1 MRALAAIWRGLASGV
16 HSDTHMAPPAG
27 EIRMPEIVEEALSRI
42 QVLLD
47 TLFETSEDAIFL
59 MDGVRFVDCNPAT
72 LRMFGCKT
80 KQNILGETPVRFS
93 PDRQLDGASS
103 ADRARALVAAALA
116 GVSQH
121 FEWRHT
127 RLDGTPFD
135 VEVSLNRCLV
145 GGTPFLLAVVRDIT
159 ARKRAEAA
167 LLQEKQ
173 FSERI
178 IDSLPCTFYL
188 YDAQYRLRRWN
199 KNHETLTGYTAEELQ
214 GKWMGDFAPTDEARE
229 QVFAVARHVLQHGKI
244 QTAEPLPLVHKDGS
258 IVPYL
263 VSAVR
268 VELPVGPMILGVGL
282 DITPRVQA
290 EKALAASERNYRELF
305 NATNEGIFIHDDA
318 GHVLDVNERGRAMFG
333 FSAAEPHHPPLVEL
347 SPGEPP
353 YSQRDAIERFRRA
366 IAEGPQVFDWRSRR
380 SDSSAFWSEIALRA
394 FHVNGEVRVIASVRD
409 ITDRKRAGLERE
421 RLMAELQDAN
431 RAKDEFMAVLSHEL
445 RTPLAAIQ
453 ASIDLLLRL
462 PTLEDPRA
470 RSALRIIERN
480 VKLQTRFV
488 NDLLDMSRL
497 MRGKLTI
504 ERAPIRLGEV
514 VQSAAETCRADAARA
529 EVALEIRAEAGLW
542 ADADATRIQQMI
554 INLVDNAIKFT
565 PKGGRI
571 TVSVT
576 ANQGYGHVVVEDT
589 GVGIARDRLSDIF
602 EMFRQ
607 GEIAA
612 RRAPGLGIGL
622 ALVKSIVDLHGYRVW
637 AESDG
642 PGCGSRFIIELPLY
656 DPSAASTAGKV
667 ADSGRAILRL
677 LLVEDNA
684 DTRTMFAETLSQLD
698 YVVLTAE
705 TAEAALEILAR
716 ERVDA
721 IVADIGL
728 PGMDGYEFLRRARQ
742 LPAAACIPAL
752 ALTGYGQDSDVQ
764 RSQDAGYAGHFVKP
778 VNIEVLDEQLRALI
792 HDSAPCAS

>member
-1 MRALAAIWRGLASGV
+1 MRAVAAIWCDLAPGV
-16 HSDTHMAPPAG
+16 HPVASMAPPAG
-27 EIRMPEIVEEALSRI
+27 EVRMPEIVQEALSRI
-42 QVLLD
+42 QILLD

-93 PDRQLDGASS
+93 PDRQPDGASS
-103 ADRARALVAAALA
+103 ADTARALVDAALA
-116 GVSQH
+116 GSPQH
-121 FEWRHT
+121 FEWRHC
-127 RLDGTPFD
+127 RLDGTLFD
-135 VEVSLNRCLV
+135 VEVSLHCCLV
-145 GGTPFLLAVVRDIT
+145 TSVRFLIAVVRDIT
-159 ARKRAEAA
+159 GRKRAEAA

-173 FSERI
+173 FSDGL
-178 IDSLPCTFYL
+178 IDSLPGIFYL
-188 YDAQYRLRRWN
+188 FDSHSHLRRWN
-199 KNHETLTGYTAEELQ
+199 RNTEKYLGYTAEELQ
-214 GKWMGDFAPTDEARE
+214 TKRMGDFAATDEDRDRA
-229 QVFAVARHVLQHGKI
+229 FA
-244 QTAEPLPLVHKDGS
+244 TAYRLMQRGELELLETSLLYKDGTA
-258 IVPYL
+258 VPYL
-263 VSAVR
+263 VTATRIDSSD
-268 VELPVGPMILGVGL
+268 GPMVLGVGV
-282 DITPRVQA
+282 DISPRVRA

-305 NATNEGIFIHDDA
+305 NATNEGIFIHDDT
-318 GHVLDVNERGRAMFG
+318 GQVLDVNDRGCAMFG
-333 FSAAEPHHPPLVEL
+333 LAAAEVRRSILVEL

-353 YSQRDAIERFRRA
+353 YSQRDAFERFRRA
-366 IAEGPQVFDWRSRR
+366 ISEGPQVFDWHSRR
-380 SDSSAFWSEIALRA
+380 GDGSAFWSEIALRA
-394 FHVNGEVRVIASVRD
+394 FQVNGEVRVIGSVRD
-409 ITDRKRAGLERE
+409 VTDRKCAGLERE
-421 RLMAELQDAN
+421 RLMVELQDAN

-445 RTPLAAIQ
+445 RTPLAATQ
-453 ASIDLLLRL
+453 ASIDLLMRL

-497 MRGKLTI
+497 MRGKLTV
-504 ERAPIRLGEV
+504 ERAAIRLGEV

-529 EVALEIRAEAGLW
+529 DVALEIRAEAGLW
-542 ADADATRIQQMI
+542 AEADATRIQQMI

-571 TVSVT
+571 TVSVAAT
-576 ANQGYGHVVVEDT
+576 QGRGCVIVEDT

-607 GEIAA
+607 GEVAA

-622 ALVKSIVDLHGYRVW
+622 ALVKSIVDLHGFRVW

-642 PGCGSRFIIELPLY
+642 PGSGSRFVIELPLY
-656 DPSAASTAGKV
+656 DPSAASTARKV

-698 YVVLTAE
+698 YVVLPAE

-716 ERVDA
+716 DRVDA

-728 PGMDGYEFLRRARQ
+728 PGMDGYDFLRHARQ
-742 LPAAACIPAL
+742 LPAAACTPAL
-752 ALTGYGQDSDVQ
+752 ALTGYGQDSDV
-764 RSQDAGYAGHFVKP
+764 RRAHDAGYAGHFVKP
-778 VNIEVLDEQLRALI
+778 VNIEVLDQQVRALVR
-792 HDSAPCAS
+792 DSAPSAS

>member
-1 MRALAAIWRGLASGV
+1 
-16 HSDTHMAPPAG
+16 MAPPHG
-27 EIRMPEIVEEALSRI
+27 ELTIPELTIPEIVQEALSRI

-47 TLFETSEDAIFL
+47 TLFETSEDAIVL
-59 MDGVRFVDCNPAT
+59 MDGGRFVDCNPAT
-72 LRMFGCKT
+72 VRMFGLQS
-80 KQNILGETPVRFS
+80 KQDLLREQPGRFS
-93 PDRQLDGASS
+93 PDRQPDGAWS
-103 ADRARALVAAALA
+103 ADKAQALIAAALA
-116 GVSQH
+116 GAPQH
-121 FEWRHT
+121 VEWRYR

-135 VEVSLNRCLV
+135 VEVRLNRCFV
-145 GGTPFLLAVVRDIT
+145 GGAPFLIGVARDIT
-159 ARKRAEAA
+159 WRERAEAA

-173 FSERI
+173 FSDRL
-178 IDSLPCTFYL
+178 IDSLPGTFYI
-188 YDAQYRLRRWN
+188 YDAQFRLRRWN
-199 KNHETLTGYTAEELQ
+199 KNHEILTGYTAEELQ
-214 GKWMGDFAPTDEARE
+214 GKWMGDFAATKEERE
-229 QVFAVARHVLQHGKI
+229 QVLATARRVLEHGKVEVG
-244 QTAEPLPLVHKDGS
+244 EPLPLVHKDGAV
-258 IVPYL
+258 VPYL

-268 VELPVGPMILGVGL
+268 IDSPGGPMIMGVGL
-282 DITPRVQA
+282 DISPRVRV

-305 NATNEGIFIHDDA
+305 NATNEGIFIHDDT
-318 GHVLDVNERGRAMFG
+318 GHVLDVNDRGCAMFG
-333 FSAAEPHHPPLVEL
+333 FAVVEARRSILVEL
-347 SPGEPP
+347 SPGESP
-353 YSQRDAIERFRRA
+353 YTERDAIERFRRS
-366 IAEGPQVFDWRSRR
+366 ISEGPQVFDWRSRR
-380 SDSSAFWSEIALRA
+380 GDGSAFWSEIALRA
-394 FHVNGEVRVIASVRD
+394 FRVNGEVRVIASVRD
-409 ITDRKRAGLERE
+409 VTDRKCAGLERE

-462 PTLEDPRA
+462 PTLDDSRA

-497 MRGKLTI
+497 MRGKLTV

-529 EVALEIRAEAGLW
+529 EVTLETRADAGLW
-542 ADADATRIQQMI
+542 ADADAMRIQQMV

-571 TVSVT
+571 TVSV
-576 ANQGYGHVVVEDT
+576 AAKQGRGYVVVEDT

-607 GEIAA
+607 GEVAA

-622 ALVKSIVDLHGYRVW
+622 ALVKSIVDLHGFQVW

-642 PGCGSRFIIELPLY
+642 PGCGSRFIVELPLH
-656 DPSAASTAGKV
+656 DPAAASTARE
-667 ADSGRAILRL
+667 AATSGRAILRL

-698 YVVLTAE
+698 YVVLPAATAE
-705 TAEAALEILAR
+705 SALEILAQ

-728 PGMDGYEFLRRARQ
+728 PGMDGYDFLRRARQ

-752 ALTGYGQDSDVQ
+752 ALTGYGQDSDVR
-764 RSQDAGYAGHFVKP
+764 RSHDAGYAGHFVKP
-778 VNIEVLDEQLRALI
+778 VNIDVLDQQLRALV

>member
-1 MRALAAIWRGLASGV
+1 
-16 HSDTHMAPPAG
+16 MAPPHG
-27 EIRMPEIVEEALSRI
+27 ELRMPEIVQEALSRI

-47 TLFETSEDAIFL
+47 TLFESSEDAIFL
-59 MDGVRFVDCNPAT
+59 MDGGRFVDCNPAT
-72 LRMFGCKT
+72 VRMFGLRT
-80 KQNILGETPVRFS
+80 KQDLLGQHPSRLS
-93 PDRQLDGASS
+93 PDRQPDGAWS
-103 ADRARALVAAALA
+103 ADKAGVLIAAALA
-116 GVSQH
+116 GAPQH
-121 FEWRHT
+121 AEWRHC

-135 VEVSLNRCLV
+135 VEVRLNRCFV
-145 GGTPFLLAVVRDIT
+145 GGVPFLIAVVRDIT
-159 ARKRAEAA
+159 ARKQAEAA
-167 LLQEKQ
+167 VLQEKQ
-173 FSERI
+173 FSERL
-178 IDSLPCTFYL
+178 IDALPGTFYL
-188 YDAQYRLRRWN
+188 YDAQLHLRRWN
-199 KNHETLTGYTAEELQ
+199 KNHETQMGYTAEELR
-214 GKWMGDFAPTDEARE
+214 GKRLKDLPATEEHRARILAAAE
-229 QVFAVARHVLQHGKI
+229 RLLNHGEI
-244 QTAEPLPLVHKDGS
+244 EVQETSLLHKDGS
-258 IVPYL
+258 AVPYL
-263 VSAVR
+263 VSGTCIDSPGGR
-268 VELPVGPMILGVGL
+268 MIVGVGL
-282 DITPRVQA
+282 DISPRVRA

-305 NATNEGIFIHDDA
+305 NATNEGIFIHDDT
-318 GHVLDVNERGRAMFG
+318 GQVLDVNDRGCAMFCLA
-333 FSAAEPHHPPLVEL
+333 AAEARRSLLVEL

-353 YSQRDAIERFRRA
+353 YTQRDAIERFRRA
-366 IAEGPQVFDWRSRR
+366 ISEGPQIFDWRSRR
-380 SDSSAFWSEIALRA
+380 GDGSAFWSEIALRA
-394 FHVNGEVRVIASVRD
+394 FRVNGGVRVIASVRD
-409 ITDRKRAGLERE
+409 VTDRKCAGLERE

-462 PTLEDPRA
+462 PTLDEPRA

-497 MRGKLTI
+497 MRGRLTV

-529 EVALEIRAEAGLW
+529 EVALETQAEAGLW
-542 ADADATRIQQMI
+542 ADADPTRIQQMI

-571 TVSVT
+571 TVSVR
-576 ANQGYGHVVVEDT
+576 ARQGRGYVVVEDT

-607 GEIAA
+607 GEVAA

-622 ALVKSIVDLHGYRVW
+622 ALVKSIVDLHGFRVW

-656 DPSAASTAGKV
+656 DPSAASAAREV
-667 ADSGRAILRL
+667 AASGRAILRL

-698 YVVLTAE
+698 YVVLPAE
-705 TAEAALEILAR
+705 TAEAALELLAH

-728 PGMDGYEFLRRARQ
+728 PGMDGYEFLRHARQ
-742 LPAAACIPAL
+742 LPAVACVPAL
-752 ALTGYGQDSDVQ
+752 ALTGYGQDTDV
-764 RSQDAGYAGHFVKP
+764 RRAHDAGYAGHFVKP
-778 VNIEVLDEQLRALI
+778 VNIEVLDQRLRSLV
-792 HDSAPCAS
+792 DDRAPGGS

>member
-1 MRALAAIWRGLASGV
+1 
-16 HSDTHMAPPAG
+16 MAPPHG
-27 EIRMPEIVEEALSRI
+27 ELRMPEIVQEALSRI

-59 MDGVRFVDCNPAT
+59 MDGGRFVDCNPAT
-72 LRMFGCKT
+72 VRMFGLQSKHDL
-80 KQNILGETPVRFS
+80 LGMHPAGRLS
-93 PDRQLDGASS
+93 PDRQPDGAWS
-103 ADRARALVAAALA
+103 ADKAGALIAAALA
-116 GVSQH
+116 GAPQH
-121 FEWRHT
+121 VEWRHR

-135 VEVSLNRCLV
+135 VEVRLNRCFV
-145 GGTPFLLAVVRDIT
+145 GGAAFLLAVVRDIT
-159 ARKRAEAA
+159 ARKQAEAA

-173 FSERI
+173 FSERLI
-178 IDSLPCTFYL
+178 EALPGTFYL
-188 YDAQYRLRRWN
+188 FDSQFRLRRWN
-199 KNHETLTGYTAEELQ
+199 KNHETQMGYTAEELR
-214 GKWMGDFAPTDEARE
+214 GKRIHDLTATDEHRARIL
-229 QVFAVARHVLQHGKI
+229 AAARRLLQHGEVEM
-244 QTAEPLPLVHKDGS
+244 QETTLLHKDGTA
-258 IVPYL
+258 VPYL
-263 VSAVR
+263 VSGACIDS
-268 VELPVGPMILGVGL
+268 PGGPMIVGVGL
-282 DITPRVQA
+282 DISPRVRA

-305 NATNEGIFIHDDA
+305 NATNEGIFIHDDT
-318 GHVLDVNERGRAMFG
+318 GHVLDVNDRGCAMFG
-333 FSAAEPHHPPLVEL
+333 FAVVEARRSVLVEL

-353 YSQRDAIERFRRA
+353 YTQRDAIERFRRS
-366 IAEGPQVFDWRSRR
+366 ISERPQVFDWRSRR
-380 SDSSAFWSEIALRA
+380 GDGSAFWSEIALRA
-394 FHVNGEVRVIASVRD
+394 FRVNGEVRVIASVRD
-409 ITDRKRAGLERE
+409 VTDRKCAGLERE

-453 ASIDLLLRL
+453 ASIDLLVRL
-462 PTLEDPRA
+462 PTLDDSRA

-497 MRGKLTI
+497 MRGKLTV

-529 EVALEIRAEAGLW
+529 EVALATRADAGLW
-542 ADADATRIQQMI
+542 ADADAMRIQQMV

-576 ANQGYGHVVVEDT
+576 AKHGRGYVVVEDT

-607 GEIAA
+607 GEVAA

-622 ALVKSIVDLHGYRVW
+622 ALVKSIVDLHGYQVW

-642 PGCGSRFIIELPLY
+642 PGCGSRFIVELPLH
-656 DPSAASTAGKV
+656 DAAAASTAPEV
-667 ADSGRAILRL
+667 AASGRAILRL

-698 YVVLTAE
+698 YVVLPAE
-705 TAEAALEILAR
+705 TAESALEILAR

-728 PGMDGYEFLRRARQ
+728 PGMDGYDFLRRARL

-752 ALTGYGQDSDVQ
+752 ALTGYGQDSDVRQ
-764 RSQDAGYAGHFVKP
+764 AHDAGYAGHFVKP
-778 VNIEVLDEQLRALI
+778 VNIEVLDQQLRALV
-792 HDSAPCAS
+792 HDRAPCAS

>member
-1 MRALAAIWRGLASGV
+1 
-16 HSDTHMAPPAG
+16 
-27 EIRMPEIVEEALSRI
+27 MPEIVEEALSRI

-93 PDRQLDGASS
+93 PDRQPDGASS
-103 ADRARALVAAALA
+103 DDTARALVAAALA
-116 GVSQH
+116 GSPQH
-121 FEWRHT
+121 FEWRHC
-127 RLDGTPFD
+127 RLDGTLFD
-135 VEVSLNRCLV
+135 VEVSLHRCLV
-145 GGTPFLLAVVRDIT
+145 SGVPFLIEVVRDIT

-173 FSERI
+173 FSEGL
-178 IDSLPCTFYL
+178 IDSLPGIFYL
-188 YDAQYRLRRWN
+188 FDSHARLRRWN
-199 KNHETLTGYTAEELQ
+199 RNTETYLGYTADELK
-214 GKWMGDFAPTDEARE
+214 GKRMGDFATTDDGRDRAAATAQRL
-229 QVFAVARHVLQHGKI
+229 VQHGGVELLE
-244 QTAEPLPLVHKDGS
+244 TSLRYKDGS
-258 IVPYL
+258 AVPYL
-263 VSAVR
+263 VTAAR
-268 VELPVGPMILGVGL
+268 VDSPGGPMVLGVGI
-282 DITPRVQA
+282 DISPRVRA

-305 NATNEGIFIHDDA
+305 NATNEGIFIHDDT
-318 GHVLDVNERGRAMFG
+318 GCVLDVNERGCAMFG
-333 FSAAEPHHPPLVEL
+333 VTPTDACRSILSEL

-353 YSQRDAIERFRRA
+353 YSPRDAMERFRRA
-366 IAEGPQVFDWRSRR
+366 ISEGPQVFDWRSRR
-380 SDSSAFWSEIALRA
+380 GDGSTFWTEVALRA
-394 FHVNGEVRVIASVRD
+394 FRVNDEVRVIASVRD
-409 ITDRKRAGLERE
+409 ITDRKCAGLERE

-462 PTLEDPRA
+462 PTLDEPRA
-470 RSALRIIERN
+470 LSALRIIERN
-480 VKLQTRFV
+480 VRLQTRFV

-504 ERAPIRLGEV
+504 ERTPIRLGEV
-514 VQSAAETCRADAARA
+514 VQAAAETCRADAVRA
-529 EVALEIRAEAGLW
+529 EVALETRAEAGLW

-576 ANQGYGHVVVEDT
+576 AKQSCGHVVVEDT

-607 GEIAA
+607 GEVAA

-622 ALVKSIVDLHGYRVW
+622 ALVKSIVDLHGYQVW

-642 PGCGSRFIIELPLY
+642 AGLGSRFIIELPLY
-656 DPSAASTAGKV
+656 DPSGTSTVRKV
-667 ADSGRAILRL
+667 ADSGRRILRL

-684 DTRTMFAETLSQLD
+684 DTRTMLAETLSQLD
-698 YVVLTAE
+698 YMVLPAE
-705 TAEAALEILAR
+705 TAEAGLEILAR

-721 IVADIGL
+721 IIADMGL
-728 PGMDGYEFLRRARQ
+728 PGMDGYDFLRHARQ
-742 LPAAACIPAL
+742 LPGTADIPAL
-752 ALTGYGQDSDVQ
+752 ALTGYGQDSDV
-764 RSQDAGYAGHFVKP
+764 RRARDAGYAGHFVKP
-778 VNIEVLDEQLRALI
+778 AHIEVLDHQLRALVG
-792 HDSAPCAS
+792 DGAPRTS

>member
-1 MRALAAIWRGLASGV
+1 
-16 HSDTHMAPPAG
+16 MAPPHG
-27 EIRMPEIVEEALSRI
+27 ELRMPEIVQEALSRI

-47 TLFETSEDAIFL
+47 TLFETSEDAICL
-59 MDGVRFVDCNPAT
+59 MDGGRFVDCNPAT
-72 LRMFGCKT
+72 VRMFGLQS
-80 KQNILGETPVRFS
+80 KQDLLGQQSAGRMS
-93 PDRQLDGASS
+93 PERQPDGAWS
-103 ADRARALVAAALA
+103 ADKGQALIAAALA
-116 GVSQH
+116 GAPQH
-121 FEWRHT
+121 VEWRYR

-135 VEVSLNRCLV
+135 VEVRLNRCFV
-145 GGTPFLLAVVRDIT
+145 GGAPFLIAVVRDIT
-159 ARKRAEAA
+159 ARKQAEAA

-173 FSERI
+173 FSERL
-178 IDSLPCTFYL
+178 IDALPGTFYL
-188 YDAQYRLRRWN
+188 YDSQLRLRRWN
-199 KNHETLTGYTAEELQ
+199 KNHETQMGYSAEELR
-214 GKWMGDFAPTDEARE
+214 GKRMEDLPATEEDRSKILAAAQRLL
-229 QVFAVARHVLQHGKI
+229 RHGELEMLE
-244 QTAEPLPLVHKDGS
+244 TSLLHKDGS
-258 IVPYL
+258 AVPYL
-263 VSAVR
+263 VSGACIDSPGGR
-268 VELPVGPMILGVGL
+268 MILGIGL
-282 DITPRVQA
+282 NISPRVRA

-318 GHVLDVNERGRAMFG
+318 GHVLDVNDRGCAMFG
-333 FSAAEPHHPPLVEL
+333 FTVEEARRSILVEL

-353 YSQRDAIERFRRA
+353 YTQRDAIEQFRRS
-366 IAEGPQVFDWRSRR
+366 ISEGPQVFDWRSRR
-380 SDSSAFWSEIALRA
+380 SDGSAFWSEIALRA
-394 FHVNGEVRVIASVRD
+394 FRVHDEVRVIASVRD
-409 ITDRKRAGLERE
+409 VTDRKRAGLERE

-462 PTLEDPRA
+462 PTLDERRA
-470 RSALRIIERN
+470 LTALRIIERN

-497 MRGKLTI
+497 MRGKLTV

-529 EVALEIRAEAGLW
+529 EVALETQAEPGLW

-576 ANQGYGHVVVEDT
+576 AKQGRGYVVVEDT

-607 GEIAA
+607 GEVAA

-637 AESDG
+637 AERDG
-642 PGCGSRFIIELPLY
+642 PGRGSRFIIELPLH
-656 DPSAASTAGKV
+656 DPAAASTARKV
-667 ADSGRAILRL
+667 AASGRAILRL
-677 LLVEDNA
+677 LLIEDNA
-684 DTRTMFAETLSQLD
+684 DTRTMFAETLSQLG
-698 YVVLTAE
+698 YVVLPAE
-705 TAEAALEILAR
+705 TAESALEILAR

-728 PGMDGYEFLRRARQ
+728 PGMDGYDFLRKARQ

-764 RSQDAGYAGHFVKP
+764 RSHDAGYAGHFVKP
-778 VNIEVLDEQLRALI
+778 VNIEVLDQRLRALVT
-792 HDSAPCAS
+792 DSLPSAP